1 MDREIVSTKGKGGVP
16 DARTRKARIAEVV
29 SQMHDIQELMR
40 QAMKEGLHFGVQ
52 PGTTKK
58 VLFLPGAEKLRMLFR
73 LDVKD
78 YVIEKEWDGDHL
90 TVTVR
95 TYFTRHGEE
104 EIAGVG
110 IGMCTSMESKY
121 RYRSSQGE
129 DTGKMPP
136 KAYWDLRNK
145 AKTVSEKERQDLF
158 IQAQNLIGGRGY
170 TVKKNDLNQ
179 WSIFRAGEGKTEN
192 PNIADT
198 YNTVIK
204 MAKKRSYVDGIR
216 MITAASDIFD
226 VDLKEEAE
234 PPLDPEIVNENG
246 AKA

>member
-1 MDREIVSTKGKGGVP
+1 MVNELVSTKGKGGVP
-16 DARTRKARIAEVV
+16 DARTRKAKIAEVV
-29 SQMHDIQELMR
+29 SQMQDIQELMR

-95 TYFTRHGEE
+95 TYFTRFGEE

-110 IGMCTSMESKY
+110 IGMCTTMESKY
-121 RYRSSQGE
+121 RYRTAQGE
-129 DTGKMPP
+129 DTGAMPP

-145 AKTVSEKERQDLF
+145 AKTATEKERQEMF
-158 IQAQNLIGGRGY
+158 KQAQALIGGPGHS
-170 TVKKNDLNQ
+170 VKKNDAGH
-179 WSIFRAGEGKTEN
+179 WSIFKSGEAKVEN
-192 PNIADT
+192 PNLADT

-234 PPLDPEIVNENG
+234 PPLEPEVVGENG
-246 AKA
+246 TKA